1 MHLDEEN
8 RGISKTWLSYAESD
22 LSLASTKPEGAILPG
37 TLCFLAQ
44 QACEKSLKALLIY
57 CGIQFPRTHNI
68 NVLIQHVPDS
78 IEIPEEVFE
87 ASKLTDYAV
96 SSRYPGIAEPV
107 TESEYKMALESAK
120 FVFKWVSN
128 LIVGSE
134 W

>member
-8 RGISKTWLSYAESD
+8 RGISRTWLSYAESD

-68 NVLIQHVPDS
+68 NVLIQHIPDS
-78 IEIPEEVFE
+78 IQIPEEVFE
-87 ASKLTDYAV
+87 AAKLTDYAV
-96 SSRYPGIAEPV
+96 SSRYPGIVNLLPNLN
-107 TESEYKMALESAK
+107 TEWL
-120 FVFKWVSN
+120 SN
-128 LIVGSE
+128 QPSSFSNGFLIRL
-134 W
+134 

>member
-8 RGISKTWLSYAESD
+8 RGISRTWLSYAESD

-68 NVLIQHVPDS
+68 NVLIQLYPTAYKFRKKCLKRLSLQIMLSLLD
-78 IEIPEEVFE
+78 IPE
-87 ASKLTDYAV
+87 SLNLLPILNTKWLSNQP
-96 SSRYPGIAEPV
+96 SS
-107 TESEYKMALESAK
+107 
-120 FVFKWVSN
+120 FSN
-128 LIVGSE
+128 GFLIRL
-134 W
+134 

>member
-1 MHLDEEN
+1 MHPDEEM
-8 RGISKTWLSYAESD
+8 RGISRIWLSYAKSD

-57 CGIQFPRTHNI
+57 CGVQFPRTHNI

-87 ASKLTDYAV
+87 ACKLTDYAV
-96 SSRYPGIAEPV
+96 SSRYPGIVEPV
-107 TESEYKMALESAK
+107 TESEYKVALESAE
-120 FVFKWVSN
+120 FVFEWVSD

>member
-8 RGISKTWLSYAESD
+8 RGISRTWLSYAESD

-68 NVLIQHVPDS
+68 NVLIQHIPDN
-78 IEIPEEVFE
+78 IQIPEEVFE
-87 ASKLTDYAV
+87 AAKLTDYAV
-96 SSRYPGIAEPV
+96 SSRYPGIVEPI

-120 FVFKWVSN
+120 FVFEWVSDS
-128 LIVGSE
+128 IMSSE
-134 W
+134 